1 MAIWRKLKW
10 VFIGTLIGNLSAA
23 PTNTAVDRASEMW
36 CSGERLLDE
45 GLALR
50 KQAEE
55 QNAADK
61 HKTANERFGRSAAC
75 GNPEAIAQLGMAYC
89 HGWGVASD
97 HARGLA
103 MIRRAYAR
111 GAPLTPDW
119 FIDPDVC
126 PAMPH

>member
-1 MAIWRKLKW
+1 MAMWRHLKW
-10 VFIGTLIGNLSAA
+10 AFIGALIGNLSAA
-23 PTNTAVDRASEMW
+23 PTNKVVDRAFEMW
-36 CSGERLLDE
+36 CPSERFLDE

-55 QNAADK
+55 QGAADK
-61 HKTANERFGRSAAC
+61 HKGANDRIKHSAAC

-89 HGWGVASD
+89 HGWGVIPD
-97 HARGLA
+97 RGHGLA

-119 FIDPDVC
+119 FFDPDVC
-126 PAMPH
+126 PAKP